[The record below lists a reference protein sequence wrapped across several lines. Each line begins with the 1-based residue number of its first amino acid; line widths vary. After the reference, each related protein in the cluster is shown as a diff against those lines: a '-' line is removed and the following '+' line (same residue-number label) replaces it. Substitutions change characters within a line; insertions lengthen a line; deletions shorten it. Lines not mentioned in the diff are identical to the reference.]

1 MSSTHYTVA
10 GDLNETLASEAANTI
25 KMTAGTSQIMFAFII
40 SQYITWINQF
50 LQLID
55 RIYKPIIIAIY
66 LTFNIICEKIFT
78 RIVETKID
86 VEASSN

>member
-1 MSSTHYTVA
+1 MA
-10 GDLNETLASEAANTI
+10 DDLNETLASEAANTI

-55 RIYKPIIIAIY
+55 RIYKPIIIVKFI
-66 LTFNIICEKIFT
+66 
-78 RIVETKID
+78 
-86 VEASSN
+86 